1 MDLEDKI
8 LTDINLELAI
18 VAHDEK
24 DKQFMQR
31 AFELAEYAQS
41 IDEVPVG
48 AVLVHDGVIVG
59 EGYNSPISSHD
70 ATAHAE
76 VNAIRDACDRQANY
90 RLPNCTLYVT
100 LEPCAMC
107 AGAIIHSRVN
117 RVVIAAKEPRAG
129 AAGSALNV
137 LDNDKLNHRCDIE
150 FGLMKEQSSSM
161 LKAFFKSRRK

>member
-1 MDLEDKI
+1 MDLDNKI

-31 AFELAEYAQS
+31 AFELALHAQT
-41 IDEVPVG
+41 IGEVPVG
-48 AVLVHDGVIVG
+48 AVLVYDGVVVG
-59 EGYNSPISSHD
+59 EGYNSPISSND

-76 VNAIRDACDRQANY
+76 VNAIRNACIRQSNY

-107 AGAIIHSRVN
+107 AGAIIHSRVH
-117 RVVIAAKEPRAG
+117 RVIIAAKEPRAG
-129 AAGSALNV
+129 AAGSALNI

-150 FGLMKEQSSSM
+150 FGLMGEQSSAM